1 MKVTVLG
8 SGAGA
13 LAVAADMSRHGRRTV
28 MAEFDGERARLEP
41 VRAAGNIT
49 TTDTAAASDGARD
62 ADTHAASAYPVDVA
76 DSVAEALAGAELVAV
91 VAPPDAR
98 ERWARAVAPHTT
110 PDHTVLFLG
119 EGGGAIVA
127 RRVIEPPTVV
137 AETNTLPHRARAA
150 GPATVDA
157 EPRRGGVLVASLPA
171 SPPRRS
177 MHWCRAPWPGWAV
190 TSATSAP
197 GPRLWPPWASA
208 GWTSPG
214 WSGSPA
220 PACSRSRSRSQPS
233 AHVAAGTIL
242 TNEPGCLRSHR
253 PAKPRS
259 GRPVRPT
266 SPALP
271 ALLEHPPRTGPRSVS
286 NDLHSRAPR
295 ATLSGMAND
304 CPVLMVLLWC
314 QFVNDD
320 VRLHDGAPAAQG
332 RESCLEWDCP

>member
-177 MHWCRAPWPGWAV
+177 THWCRAPRPKGWTV

-197 GPRLWPPWASA
+197 GPRRWPPWASA

-220 PACSRSRSRSQPS
+220 PACSRSR
-233 AHVAAGTIL
+233 
-242 TNEPGCLRSHR
+242 
-253 PAKPRS
+253 PAPTVRTRS
-259 GRPVRPT
+259 GRHDPHERARM
-266 SPALP
+266 SAIKPARQTTLR
-271 ALLEHPPRTGPRSVS
+271 PPRAPHFTGPAGPARPP
-286 NDLHSRAPR
+286 APHQS
-295 ATLSGMAND
+295 AT
-304 CPVLMVLLWC
+304 C
-314 QFVNDD
+314 F
-320 VRLHDGAPAAQG
+320 
-332 RESCLEWDCP
+332 E